1 MDSDEGSSA
10 CTCNAGFTGPVGGPC
25 QPTPTSP
32 PGHSETDTESPSPG
46 GPRVELQVV
55 LPYSLEGFTDAV
67 QDTFKI
73 AIAATASAG
82 CECKIAKTEVD
93 ITRNTESAAPAGTR
107 RRLHAASITVDVSI
121 LVPDAK
127 TGNLLVQS
135 DALSREAMNDE
146 LVKRGL
152 EPIAQVTSRPGLKSQ
167 DEDAA
172 LDSGD
177 AASAGGAS
185 GAAVAIGITVPVA
198 VIMLAC
204 AGWYFVRIRK
214 KNQVSVEASHREE
227 ARKKSEEEA
236 QRRRDEETRK
246 REEEDARKR
255 REAQVHHVLCLVAQ
269 RVYMHM
275 YT

>member
-1 MDSDEGSSA
+1 M
-10 CTCNAGFTGPVGGPC
+10 
-25 QPTPTSP
+25 
-32 PGHSETDTESPSPG
+32 
-46 GPRVELQVV
+46 QVV
-55 LPYSLEGFTDAV
+55 LPYSLEAFTEAV

-73 AIAATASAG
+73 SIAATASAG
-82 CECKIAKTEVD
+82 CECEIAKTDVD
-93 ITRNTESAAPAGTR
+93 ITRTTENAPPAGAR

-152 EPIAQVTSRPGLKSQ
+152 EPIVQVTSSPGLKSQ
-167 DEDAA
+167 DEDASA
-172 LDSGD
+172 LDSID
-177 AASAGGAS
+177 ASSAGGAS

-204 AGWYFVRIRK
+204 AGWYFVRSRN
-214 KNQVSVEASHREE
+214 KNRVSSETSGMEE

>member
-1 MDSDEGSSA
+1 M
-10 CTCNAGFTGPVGGPC
+10 
-25 QPTPTSP
+25 
-32 PGHSETDTESPSPG
+32 
-46 GPRVELQVV
+46 
-55 LPYSLEGFTDAV
+55 LPYSLEGFTEAV
-67 QDTFKI
+67 QDNFKI

-93 ITRNTESAAPAGTR
+93 ITRITENAAPAGTR
-107 RRLHAASITVDVSI
+107 RRLHTASITVDVSI

-152 EPIAQVTSRPGLKSQ
+152 EPIAQVTSSPGLKSQ
-167 DEDAA
+167 DEDASA
-172 LDSGD
+172 LDSID
-177 AASAGGAS
+177 ASSAGGAS

-204 AGWYFVRIRK
+204 AGWYFVRFRK
-214 KNQVSVEASHREE
+214 KNRVSLETSQMEE

-269 RVYMHM
+269 MVYMHM